1 MHTLPFAELWKNHHP
16 QTLEESFAFW
26 ERRAGEFND
35 ITHCKDK
42 QERYGL
48 IAYLEERGALQ
59 AGFSV
64 LDLGCGAGR
73 YALEFGTRAR
83 HVTGIDISPKM
94 IAYAEENARQ
104 AGLGNVV
111 FSAVPWQSVDID
123 ALGWRGAFDL
133 VFASMSPAVDSEETL
148 LKMHAASRA
157 FCFMNGFIRRS
168 DLLLCEVVRRLA
180 PDSDFPPYMGSV
192 IYAFNVLWQHGIYAD
207 VVCKDNDW
215 TNDWDIATALAAY
228 APELRAFLPG
238 REGIERDAEVV
249 LRDLAV
255 DGRLIR
261 RMTSKVAWLFW
272 KV

>member
-26 ERRAGEFND
+26 ERRADEFND

-42 QERYGL
+42 AERHGL
-48 IAYLEERGALQ
+48 VAYLEERGALQ
-59 AGFSV
+59 GGFSV

-73 YALEFGTRAR
+73 YALEFGKKAR
-83 HVTGIDISPKM
+83 RVTGIDIAPGM
-94 IAYAEENARQ
+94 IAHAEENARN
-104 AGLGNVV
+104 AGLDNTEFV
-111 FSAVPWQSVDID
+111 AAPWQTVDID
-123 ALGWRGAFDL
+123 ARGWRGAFDL
-133 VFASMSPAVDSEETL
+133 VFASMSPAIDSEETL

-157 FCFMNGFIRRS
+157 FCFMSGFIRRS

-180 PDSDFPPYMGSV
+180 PEADFPPYMGSV

-207 VVCKDNDW
+207 VVCRDNDW
-215 TNDWDIATALAAY
+215 TNDWDTATALAAY
-228 APELRAFLPG
+228 VPELRGLLPG
-238 REGIERDAEVV
+238 REGIERDAEAV
-249 LRDLAV
+249 LRELAV
-255 DGRLIR
+255 DGRLTR

>member
-1 MHTLPFAELWKNHHP
+1 MKPGNCSRTAP
-16 QTLEESFAFW
+16 S
-26 ERRAGEFND
+26 
-35 ITHCKDK
+35 
-42 QERYGL
+42 
-48 IAYLEERGALQ
+48 
-59 AGFSV
+59 
-64 LDLGCGAGR
+64 
-73 YALEFGTRAR
+73 RAR